1 MAFTARKGLSTLAR
15 HVTKSK
21 TVSSTRP
28 KLGHVFDRCM
38 SASAGQVLDVSG
50 MYPPIATPFNKDETI
65 AYDRL
70 AENLQ
75 KWNKIPFRGYVV
87 QGSNGEYAYLTKEER
102 IEMVQQVKKMADQSK
117 LIIAGSGCESTRD
130 TIEMTN
136 KMADAGAQVAL
147 VVTPCY
153 YKGAMNNSALIQHYR
168 QVADNSSIPI
178 LLYSVPANTNIT
190 IPAGVVEELSKHPN
204 IIGLKDSGG
213 DITSIGLLAY
223 KTKDADFQI
232 LAGSA
237 GFLLSG
243 YVVGCVGGVCA
254 LGNVLGKEL
263 CDLEELFKAG
273 RMEEAKHLQHRL
285 IAPNTA
291 VTKQFG
297 IPGLKTAMEMMG
309 YYGGPTRSPLQPL
322 PAQDKETIRQI
333 LSSTGFLP

>member
-1 MAFTARKGLSTLAR
+1 MVRK
-15 HVTKSK
+15 VK
-21 TVSSTRP
+21 T
-28 KLGHVFDRCM
+28 
-38 SASAGQVLDVSG
+38 
-50 MYPPIATPFNKDETI
+50 
-65 AYDRL
+65 
-70 AENLQ
+70 
-75 KWNKIPFRGYVV
+75 
-87 QGSNGEYAYLTKEER
+87 
-102 IEMVQQVKKMADQSK
+102 MADPNK

-136 KMADAGAQVAL
+136 KMAEAGAQVAL

-153 YKGAMNNSALIQHYR
+153 YKGAMNNSALIQHYGK
-168 QVADNSSIPI
+168 VADNSSIPV

-190 IPAGVVEELSKHPN
+190 IPPAVVVELSKHPN

-223 KTKDADFQI
+223 KTQEADFQI

-263 CDLEELFKAG
+263 CDLENLFKAG
-273 RMEEAKHLQHRL
+273 KFEEAKHLQHRL

-297 IPGLKTAMEMMG
+297 IPGLKCAMEMMG

-322 PAQDKETIRQI
+322 PKDDKETIRQI
-333 LSSTGFLP
+333 MSSTGFLP

>member
-1 MAFTARKGLSTLAR
+1 MSFIVRKGLPILTCR
-15 HVTKSK
+15 IPKCGNVTSLCCN
-21 TVSSTRP
+21 R
-28 KLGHVFDRCM
+28 GRVFGRSL
-38 SASAGQVLDVSG
+38 SASTGRVLDVSG
-50 MYPPIATPFNKDETI
+50 IYPPIATPFNEDEKI

-70 AENLQ
+70 KENLQ
-75 KWNKIPFRGYVV
+75 RWNKIPFRGYVV

-102 IEMVQQVKKMADQSK
+102 IEMVDQVRKMADPEK
-117 LIIAGSGCESTRD
+117 LIIAGSGCESTKD

-153 YKGAMNNSALIQHYR
+153 YKGAMNNSALIQHYSK
-168 QVADNSSIPI
+168 VADNSSIPI

-190 IPAGVVEELSKHPN
+190 IPPAVVMELAQHPN

-213 DITSIGLLAY
+213 DITSIGLIAY

-254 LGNVLGKEL
+254 LGNVLGQEL
-263 CDLEELFKAG
+263 CDLEELYKANK
-273 RMEEAKHLQHRL
+273 MEEARQLQHRL

-297 IPGLKTAMEMMG
+297 IPGLKAAMEMMG

-322 PAQDKETIRQI
+322 SADDRETVRQI
-333 LSSTGFLP
+333 LFSTGFLS

>member
-1 MAFTARKGLSTLAR
+1 MSFVVRKGLTFLAR
-15 HVTKSK
+15 KIPKCGKVTPSCPE
-21 TVSSTRP
+21 VGR
-28 KLGHVFDRCM
+28 VFGRCL

-50 MYPPIATPFNKDETI
+50 MYPPIATPFNEDETI

-70 AENLQ
+70 EENMQ
-75 KWNKIPFRGYVV
+75 RWNKIPFRGYVV

-102 IEMVQQVKKMADQSK
+102 IEMVQYVKKMANPDK

-136 KMADAGAQVAL
+136 KMAEAGAQVAL

-153 YKGAMNNSALIQHYR
+153 YKGAMNNAALIQHYR
-168 QVADNSSIPI
+168 KVADNSSIPV

-190 IPAGVVEELSKHPN
+190 IPPAVVVELSKHPN

-213 DITSIGLLAY
+213 DVTSIGLLAY

-273 RMEEAKHLQHRL
+273 KLEEAKHLQHRL

-322 PAQDKETIRQI
+322 PADDKEAIRQI